1 MGIKKYSLVFIFM
14 LFCVASAHSQESRT
28 EICVDFRVNSTVI
41 DSAYS
46 DNAARMQEIIE
57 FIEDI
62 RQDSTISIVEISFC
76 GASSPE
82 GSDQLNRRLAKDRLT
97 ALEKVIRKEVDI
109 PESLITRNDSYIPW
123 GFLKSQI
130 KDSDLIR
137 KDEVIAILEEE
148 SVLVDY
154 HHPNTHVDNRIVKI
168 RQLDNGK
175 VWQQMNTLF
184 FEQMR
189 NACAVFVTIKK
200 ELPAVQ
206 APEPEPE
213 PIVAEPEL
221 VVEVVPDTTVVS
233 TPVAPGVEEW
243 SRKMYLKTNLIGLG
257 AAIANLSF
265 EVDLGKHWSFSLPIY
280 YSAWDYFKPTLKFRT
295 LATQPEFRFWFSA
308 KNDGFFVGAH
318 YSLAY
323 YNFAFDGKYRYQD
336 RNGNTP
342 VMGGGLSAGCRFPI
356 SRNKRWKME
365 LSVGGGYY
373 FLDYDVF
380 QNVPNGAYSH
390 YEKRKYLGV
399 DQATLSIA
407 YMLNRNKKNK

>member
-14 LFCVASAHSQESRT
+14 LFCVASAHAQE
-28 EICVDFRVNSTVI
+28 VPV
-41 DSAYS
+41 SA
-46 DNAARMQEIIE
+46 
-57 FIEDI
+57 
-62 RQDSTISIVEISFC
+62 
-76 GASSPE
+76 
-82 GSDQLNRRLAKDRLT
+82 
-97 ALEKVIRKEVDI
+97 
-109 PESLITRNDSYIPW
+109 NDSLRKNSI
-123 GFLKSQI
+123 I
-130 KDSDLIR
+130 KDSSELQVETVESSAKSSR
-137 KDEVIAILEEE
+137 AIH
-148 SVLVDY
+148 S
-154 HHPNTHVDNRIVKI
+154 
-168 RQLDNGK
+168 
-175 VWQQMNTLF
+175 
-184 FEQMR
+184 
-189 NACAVFVTIKK
+189 
-200 ELPAVQ
+200 
-206 APEPEPE
+206 
-213 PIVAEPEL
+213 
-221 VVEVVPDTTVVS
+221 
-233 TPVAPGVEEW
+233 EEW
-243 SRKMYLKTNLIGLG
+243 RRHTYLKTNLIGLG
-257 AAIANLSF
+257 AAIANLAF

-373 FLDYDVF
+373 LLDYDVF
-380 QNVPNGAYSH
+380 HNVTNGEYSH
-390 YEKRKYLGV
+390 YEKRKYLGL